1 MQHPTFTAALADQH
15 RQALARQALARR
27 ASLARAGPEQPAHR
41 PVAVACHGPL
51 VAAGHPASPGLNNPW
66 ALPGPWRRPWCQAA
80 HESDPLQATRR
91 R

>member
-51 VAAGHPASPGLNNPW
+51 VAAGHPARPGLNRPPVGRHRHGSGR
-66 ALPGPWRRPWCQAA
+66 AVDPSTGPGRAW
-80 HESDPLQATRR
+80 
-91 R
+91 